1 MRRTFGVLL
10 VLLSTLGFPAAG
22 SAQTTG
28 EGEPP
33 GQDASGFEL
42 RQNFPNPFN
51 PSTTIPFVLNEDLF
65 DDGDAVRVS
74 VRIYNMLQQ
83 LVVVPV
89 ALRHPAGEG
98 VPLESLE
105 YTTPGEYHAY
115 WDGKDRNGQEVASGL
130 YYVQLTVN
138 GASKLMK
145 MLVTK

>member
-1 MRRTFGVLL
+1 MRRIFGVLL
-10 VLLSTLGFPAAG
+10 VLLSLIGLPAAG

-33 GQDASGFEL
+33 GQQGGFEL
-42 RQNFPNPFN
+42 KQNFPNPFN

-65 DDGDAVRVS
+65 SDGNAVRVS

-83 LVVVPV
+83 LVAVPV

-98 VPLESLE
+98 VRVENLE
-105 YTTPGEYHAY
+105 YSGPGEYQTF
-115 WDGKDRNGQEVASGL
+115 WDGRDRTGREVASGL

-138 GASKLMK
+138 GVSKLMK